1 MATFD
6 HRKAD
11 QGPAFEL
18 EQKRLGVLLADMEKI
33 RQGASPELLVADA
46 PILDHWILT
55 HRPALCVAGLSTGHP
70 RLTGEARP
78 IITSDLWLL
87 SEDRQWG
94 RTLSRWYQLGR
105 PASTARN
112 DKMR

>member
-1 MATFD
+1 MVTFD

-11 QGPAFEL
+11 QGRVFEL
-18 EQKRLGVLLADMEKI
+18 EQKRLEALLSDMEKI
-33 RQGASPELLVADA
+33 RMGADPEYLGGDT
-46 PILDHWILT
+46 PILDHWVLAQ
-55 HRPALCVAGLSTGHP
+55 RPALCLAGLSSGHP

-87 SEDRQWG
+87 SADRQWG

-105 PASTARN
+105 PARGGHGRS
-112 DKMR
+112 

>member
-1 MATFD
+1 MVTFN

-11 QGPAFEL
+11 QGRAFEL
-18 EQKRLGVLLADMEKI
+18 EQTRLTALLADMEKI
-33 RQGASPELLVADA
+33 RRGAAPEHLGGDA
-46 PILDHWILT
+46 PILDHWVLAQ
-55 HRPALCVAGLSTGHP
+55 RPALCLAGLSSGHP

-105 PASTARN
+105 PAQGAHGRS
-112 DKMR
+112 